1 MAPARP
7 TADYLSAYV
16 YHPCARL
23 GVAFTRRV
31 ANLWVLEIT
40 RISNRTRCAEHFTP
54 TIQVWMASRL
64 SWLGSCTNAQL
75 KILAKAIGV
84 NTSGTKP
91 ILTSALRDHLPKRTL
106 DLDKSQHTRILSID
120 MGIRNFAY
128 CCLVLPRTGRQNTT
142 GVEKPMVQNWTR
154 LAISEEPTKSRQSKE
169 NLLPEANGELKKL
182 GKAKASS
189 PKEAFDPATYS
200 QHAYNLV
207 TTLVE
212 DLKPTHV
219 LIERQRFR
227 SMGGSA
233 VPEWTLR
240 VNMFEAMIYAVLKT
254 FSERGLWQ
262 GVVHSIAPSKV
273 SNFWITDS
281 ETVIKKGSRSKSVK
295 TKTAKSNLVA
305 EWLKDGSRFELKGAA
320 AQLGEAYL
328 RKKIGKADKSSVK
341 QKSSTSK
348 ARAAVGNSVEKL
360 DDLADCLLQGMAW
373 IKWDENRRL
382 ILTKGAEALALLEET

>member
-1 MAPARP
+1 
-7 TADYLSAYV
+7 
-16 YHPCARL
+16 
-23 GVAFTRRV
+23 
-31 ANLWVLEIT
+31 
-40 RISNRTRCAEHFTP
+40 
-54 TIQVWMASRL
+54 MASRL
-64 SWLGSCTNAQL
+64 SWLGSCTSAQL
-75 KILAKAIGV
+75 KLLARAVGV

-91 ILTSALRDHLPKRTL
+91 ILTSALRDHLPERTL
-106 DLDKSQHTRILSID
+106 NLDKSQPTRILSID
-120 MGIRNFAY
+120 MGIRNLAY
-128 CCLVLPRTGRQNTT
+128 CCLVLPHTGRQNTT

-154 LAISEEPTKSRQSKE
+154 LAISEGPSKSAQSKD
-169 NLLPEANGELKKL
+169 NLLPEANGALAEL

-200 QHAYNLV
+200 QHAYDLV

-233 VPEWTLR
+233 VLEWTLR

-254 FSERGLWQ
+254 FSERGLWP

-273 SNFWITDS
+273 SSFWITDS
-281 ETVIKKGSRSKSVK
+281 ETVLKEGSGSQSARTKK
-295 TKTAKSNLVA
+295 AKINMVA
-305 EWLKDGSRFELKGAA
+305 EWLKDGTRFELKGAA
-320 AQLGEAYL
+320 AQLGEVFL
-328 RKKIGKADKSSVK
+328 RRKTGKFNKSSVK

-348 ARAAVGNSVEKL
+348 ARAAVGSSVEKL

-382 ILTKGAEALALLEET
+382 ILTKGAEALALLEEA

>member
-1 MAPARP
+1 
-7 TADYLSAYV
+7 
-16 YHPCARL
+16 
-23 GVAFTRRV
+23 
-31 ANLWVLEIT
+31 
-40 RISNRTRCAEHFTP
+40 
-54 TIQVWMASRL
+54 MASRL

-75 KILAKAIGV
+75 KTLARAIGV

-106 DLDKSQHTRILSID
+106 DLDKSQRTRILSID
-120 MGIRNFAY
+120 MGIRNLAY
-128 CCLVLPRTGRQNTT
+128 CCLVLPRAGHQNTT
-142 GVEKPMVQNWTR
+142 GVDKPVVQNWTR
-154 LAISEEPTKSRQSKE
+154 LAISEESTKSGQSKD
-169 NLLPEANGELKKL
+169 NLLTEANGNLAEL
-182 GKAKASS
+182 GKAKASR

-200 QHAYNLV
+200 KHAYDLV
-207 TTLVE
+207 STLVD

-227 SMGGSA
+227 SLGGSA
-233 VPEWTLR
+233 VLEWTLR

-262 GVVHSIAPSKV
+262 GVVHSVAPSKV

-281 ETVIKKGSRSKSVK
+281 ETIRKGRSGSISAK
-295 TKTAKSNLVA
+295 TKTAKINMVA
-305 EWLKDGSRFELKGAA
+305 EWLKDGTRFELKGAA
-320 AQLGEAYL
+320 AQLGEEYL
-328 RKKIGKADKSSVK
+328 SKKTGRVKTSSVK

-348 ARAAVGNSVEKL
+348 ARDAVGNSVQKL

-382 ILTKGAEALALLEET
+382 ILTKGAEALALLKQA